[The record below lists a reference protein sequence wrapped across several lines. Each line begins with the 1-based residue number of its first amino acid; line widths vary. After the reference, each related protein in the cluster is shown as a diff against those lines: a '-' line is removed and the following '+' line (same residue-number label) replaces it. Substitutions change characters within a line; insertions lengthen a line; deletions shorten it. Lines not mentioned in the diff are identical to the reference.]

1 MVCGFWETQGWPL
14 GDHGTRGGLVG
25 KSAPAAAGDSLATV
39 QGTVTFDGEPVQQ
52 GSIAFEPADGVGPVA
67 GGMIEG
73 GKYVLAGEAG
83 VTPGKKI
90 VRITATRS
98 TGKKTEAG
106 LARTGGNDGRRD
118 CLVHSRIYNQKSTLT
133 VDIWRGSYLHN
144 FELKSQ

>member
-1 MVCGFWETQGWPL
+1 MRFGRQNVGRWGAI
-14 GDHGTRGGLVG
+14 GLV
-25 KSAPAAAGDSLATV
+25 AALLGICAGCGGSSLATV

-73 GKYVLAGEAG
+73 GKYVLAGETG

-98 TGKKTEAG
+98 TGKKIEAG
-106 LARTGGNDGRRD
+106 PPEPEGTMVDEI
-118 CLVHSRIYNQKSTLT
+118 VSFIPEIYNQKSTLT
-133 VDIWRGSYLHN
+133 VEVATGEATHN